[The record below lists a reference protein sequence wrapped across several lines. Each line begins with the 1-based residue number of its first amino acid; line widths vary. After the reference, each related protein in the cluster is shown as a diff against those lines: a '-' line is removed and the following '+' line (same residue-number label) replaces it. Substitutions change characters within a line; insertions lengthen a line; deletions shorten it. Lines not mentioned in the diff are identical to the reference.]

1 VVELAGLFPLKPVVL
16 LLCLGEDQVGHDEGG
31 NHSEE
36 GLPDSPED
44 VWQTLREGSGK
55 GFLFHGRQMVLG
67 GAPDGDPE
75 VSEAKTISDKGSPH
89 FISI

>member
-1 VVELAGLFPLKPVVL
+1 MKGGTTVKKDFLTLQKMFGKPLN
-16 LLCLGEDQVGHDEGG
+16 EFQHWG
-31 NHSEE
+31 NMNHA
-36 GLPDSPED
+36 
-44 VWQTLREGSGK
+44 TLREGSGK

-67 GAPDGDPE
+67 GAPDGDSE